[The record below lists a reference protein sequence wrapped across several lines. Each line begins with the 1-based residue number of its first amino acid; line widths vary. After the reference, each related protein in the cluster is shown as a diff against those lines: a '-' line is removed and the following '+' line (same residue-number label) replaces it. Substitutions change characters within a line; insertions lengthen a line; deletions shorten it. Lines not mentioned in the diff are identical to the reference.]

1 MRHLHLV
8 KKITIHHLVRFD
20 KFRQKEDPQI
30 KNKKSALLPVRN
42 VTLSGSMPCMST
54 QRTSKNYD
62 RAFCCC
68 IFSDLLFNFICLQ
81 NSDIFIW

>member
-20 KFRQKEDPQI
+20 KFRQKEDSQI

-54 QRTSKNYD
+54 QRTSKNGYVYSP
-62 RAFCCC
+62 AP
-68 IFSDLLFNFICLQ
+68 IE
-81 NSDIFIW
+81 NSGYNSRP